1 LYAKKRT
8 SYAKSKH
15 MNNVMKPIIAPID
28 RRLIAMELSG
38 KNFLKRTNKGDNELY
53 VLDNN
58 NAPNTMLEIGRL
70 REISFRLAGGGTGKA
85 YDIDEFDTS
94 KNPYAQLIVWDPRDH
109 EILGGYRYIH
119 AGKCGLEQLATS
131 ELFSFSDKF
140 AKDYQPRTIELGR
153 SFVQPDYQSSRRSSK
168 SLYALDNLWDGL
180 GGLVAKHP
188 DVKYLF
194 GKVTMYP
201 SYNAE
206 ARNMVLYFLQ
216 KHFPDR
222 EGLVTP
228 IHPLQT
234 GINERK
240 LAAHFSGRDYGEDY
254 RILSRSVRALG
265 EHIPP
270 LINSYMNLSSTMKTF
285 GTAVNH
291 EFGAVEETG
300 ILITIADI
308 YPEKVERHIA
318 EHSRPSRGKQLVNH
332 LFTRRSSIHN

>member
-1 LYAKKRT
+1 
-8 SYAKSKH
+8 
-15 MNNVMKPIIAPID
+15 MKPIIAPID
-28 RRLIAMELSG
+28 KRLIAMELSG
-38 KNFLKRTNKGDNELY
+38 DKFLKRTNKGDNELY

-85 YDIDEFDTS
+85 YDIDEFDVS
-94 KNPYAQLIVWDPRDH
+94 ENPYTQLIVWDPRDQ

-119 AGKCGLEQLATS
+119 AGKVGLEHLATS
-131 ELFSFSDKF
+131 ELFNFSDRF
-140 AKDYQPRTIELGR
+140 IKDYQPHTIELGR

-168 SLYALDNLWDGL
+168 GLYALDNLWDGL
-180 GGLVAKHP
+180 GGLVTKYP
-188 DVKYLF
+188 DVKFLF

-206 ARNMVLYFLQ
+206 ARNMVLYFMH
-216 KHFPDR
+216 KHFPDC

-234 GINERK
+234 GMNESA
-240 LAAHFSGRDYGEDY
+240 LAVLFSGKNYEEDY

-285 GTAVNH
+285 GTAINH

-300 ILITIADI
+300 ILITIADV
-308 YPEKVERHIA
+308 YPEKVERHVL
-318 EHSRPSRGKQLVNH
+318 EHPHRQRGIRIHQL
-332 LFTRRSSIHN
+332 FPKKRG

>member
-1 LYAKKRT
+1 MKNL
-8 SYAKSKH
+8 
-15 MNNVMKPIIAPID
+15 MKPIIAPID
-28 RRLIAMELSG
+28 RRLIAMELSE
-38 KNFLKRTNKGDNELY
+38 KKFLKRTNKGDNELY
-53 VLDNN
+53 ILDNN

-85 YDIDEFDTS
+85 YDIDEFDVS
-94 KNPYAQLIVWDPRDH
+94 ENPYTQLIVWDPRDQ

-119 AGKCGLEQLATS
+119 AGKCKLEDLATS
-131 ELFSFSDKF
+131 ELFNFSDNFTKN
-140 AKDYQPRTIELGR
+140 YQPNTIELGR

-168 SLYALDNLWDGL
+168 GLYALDNLWDGL
-180 GGLVAKHP
+180 GGLVNKYP
-188 DVKYLF
+188 DVNYLF

-216 KHFPDR
+216 KYFPDR
-222 EGLVTP
+222 ESLVTP
-228 IHPLQT
+228 IHSLQT
-234 GINERK
+234 GMNEK
-240 LAAHFSGRDYGEDY
+240 ALAALFVGKNYDENY

-285 GTAVNH
+285 GTAINH

-300 ILITIADI
+300 ILITIADV
-308 YPEKVERHIA
+308 YPEKAERHIA
-318 EHSRPSRGKQLVNH
+318 EHHQ
-332 LFTRRSSIHN
+332 RSTLLNNLLTKLK